1 MIIVWGS
8 IEAKPEALDEVSRLS
23 LEHVNRS
30 RGEPG
35 CISHSVQRDV
45 ENPNRFIF
53 FEQWQDMGA
62 LQTHFAVPESQGF
75 VTSVAALATSAPQI
89 KIFESSQIN

>member
-1 MIIVWGS
+1 MIIAWGS
-8 IEAKPEALDEVSRLS
+8 IEAKPDALNEVSRLS
-23 LEHVNRS
+23 LEHVKRS

-53 FEQWQDMGA
+53 FEQWQDMHA

-75 VTSVAALATSAPQI
+75 VTSVTELAVSAPEI
-89 KIFESSQIN
+89 KIFDSSQVN